1 MSARTRKTMLLATDQ
16 QQSVLNTLD
25 ENGPR
30 SIAYTPYGHRSPENG
45 LLSLLGF
52 NGEPPDALSGHY
64 HLGNGY
70 RQFNPVLM
78 RFNSTDSWSPFGEGG
93 LNAYAYCGGEPVNR
107 NDRTGHMFKPL
118 IKLTASATEVASP
131 GKNLLKIPEVA
142 APPTADIT
150 TIIAGSSDLPGTGS
164 ITPTT
169 QVKNPR
175 TLPSTTDVQFRRA
188 LELAVNKGQPITPD
202 NNGVTLPVPDPV
214 PAGRPVRTRNKF
226 VIGGDSD
233 FLKLKID
240 ASKLPEPTIQN
251 KQVRNP

>member
-25 ENGPR
+25 GNGPR

-78 RFNSTDSWSPFGEGG
+78 RFNSPDSWSPFGEGG

-131 GKNLLKIPEVA
+131 GKNLLKIPEVV
-142 APPTADIT
+142 APSMGDTAKT
-150 TIIAGSSDLPGTGS
+150 IAGSTGLPGTGS

-169 QVKNPR
+169 QIKNPR
-175 TLPSTTDVQFRRA
+175 TLPSTIDVQFRKA
-188 LELAVNKGQPITPD
+188 LELAVSEEQPIALA
-202 NNGVTLPVPDPV
+202 NNVVPP
-214 PAGRPVRTRNKF
+214 PAPGQVAAVRPPRSRNRD

-233 FLKLKID
+233 FARLKIQ
-240 ASKLPEPTIQN
+240 ASKLPEPVIQN
-251 KQVRNP
+251 RQVRNT